1 MFFVKKKEKLFLG
14 GEINLSELDADV
26 QKKYEV
32 AKELGIYD
40 KVLEKG
46 WGSLTAEETGRV
58 GGVLRKRK
66 KMCIRD
72 RLQAGQIKQL
82 ATIHMHDRGLRTA
95 GWTSANPSIVS
106 IDNNGYM
113 KAKRSGKTYIS
124 TRINGRKRA
133 FRVKVSGYTI
143 TYKLSLIHIC
153 IMQNHISWQMYRQTA
168 LFQDL
173 RLVLQ
178 LSV

>member
-1 MFFVKKKEKLFLG
+1 MKKKEKLFLG

-66 KMCIRD
+66 NS
-72 RLQAGQIKQL
+72 GE
-82 ATIHMHDRGLRTA
+82 RGL
-95 GWTSANPSIVS
+95 S
-106 IDNNGYM
+106 
-113 KAKRSGKTYIS
+113 
-124 TRINGRKRA
+124 
-133 FRVKVSGYTI
+133 
-143 TYKLSLIHIC
+143 
-153 IMQNHISWQMYRQTA
+153 
-168 LFQDL
+168 
-173 RLVLQ
+173 
-178 LSV
+178 

>member
-1 MFFVKKKEKLFLG
+1 MKKKEEEFLG

-66 KMCIRD
+66 NSRGKSSF
-72 RLQAGQIKQL
+72 L
-82 ATIHMHDRGLRTA
+82 ASLRGIH
-95 GWTSANPSIVS
+95 
-106 IDNNGYM
+106 
-113 KAKRSGKTYIS
+113 
-124 TRINGRKRA
+124 
-133 FRVKVSGYTI
+133 
-143 TYKLSLIHIC
+143 
-153 IMQNHISWQMYRQTA
+153 
-168 LFQDL
+168 
-173 RLVLQ
+173 
-178 LSV
+178 

>member
-1 MFFVKKKEKLFLG
+1 VKKKEKLFLG

-66 KMCIRD
+66 
-72 RLQAGQIKQL
+72 AE
-82 ATIHMHDRGLRTA
+82 
-95 GWTSANPSIVS
+95 NPH
-106 IDNNGYM
+106 
-113 KAKRSGKTYIS
+113 R
-124 TRINGRKRA
+124 
-133 FRVKVSGYTI
+133 
-143 TYKLSLIHIC
+143 
-153 IMQNHISWQMYRQTA
+153 
-168 LFQDL
+168 
-173 RLVLQ
+173 
-178 LSV
+178 

>member
-1 MFFVKKKEKLFLG
+1 MKKKEKLFLG

-66 KMCIRD
+66 
-72 RLQAGQIKQL
+72 
-82 ATIHMHDRGLRTA
+82 
-95 GWTSANPSIVS
+95 N
-106 IDNNGYM
+106 
-113 KAKRSGKTYIS
+113 SGE
-124 TRINGRKRA
+124 RI
-133 FRVKVSGYTI
+133 
-143 TYKLSLIHIC
+143 LS
-153 IMQNHISWQMYRQTA
+153 
-168 LFQDL
+168 
-173 RLVLQ
+173 
-178 LSV
+178 

>member
-66 KMCIRD
+66 
-72 RLQAGQIKQL
+72 AE
-82 ATIHMHDRGLRTA
+82 
-95 GWTSANPSIVS
+95 NPH
-106 IDNNGYM
+106 
-113 KAKRSGKTYIS
+113 R
-124 TRINGRKRA
+124 
-133 FRVKVSGYTI
+133 
-143 TYKLSLIHIC
+143 
-153 IMQNHISWQMYRQTA
+153 
-168 LFQDL
+168 
-173 RLVLQ
+173 
-178 LSV
+178 

>member
-1 MFFVKKKEKLFLG
+1 MKKKEKLLLG

-66 KMCIRD
+66 
-72 RLQAGQIKQL
+72 
-82 ATIHMHDRGLRTA
+82 
-95 GWTSANPSIVS
+95 N
-106 IDNNGYM
+106 
-113 KAKRSGKTYIS
+113 SGE
-124 TRINGRKRA
+124 
-133 FRVKVSGYTI
+133 RV
-143 TYKLSLIHIC
+143 LS
-153 IMQNHISWQMYRQTA
+153 
-168 LFQDL
+168 
-173 RLVLQ
+173 
-178 LSV
+178 